1 MYILGV
7 GTNHHCNVCGKN
19 FKRRDNFRLH
29 QSVHERGFDC
39 TICKKPHTSQKN
51 VDVHV
56 QRLHRPNVT
65 GNNFKNQLFLTNIL
79 SDIQ

>member
-1 MYILGV
+1 MHTLGA
-7 GTNHHCNVCGKN
+7 GAGHHCNVCGKN

-51 VDVHV
+51 LDVHV
-56 QRLHRPNVT
+56 QRLHRPSVT
-65 GNNFKNQLFLTNIL
+65 GKNFQQFKKYFALL
-79 SDIQ
+79 